1 MKIHKRKDCEV
12 QANIKENDV
21 IKELEK
27 EKKSLKS
34 RIYQLSTEKERAA
47 INYEAKIKMLDLEID
62 SNKNSFKQEMEK
74 TLASISQL

>member
-27 EKKSLKS
+27 EKKGLKS

-47 INYEAKIKMLDLEID
+47 INYEARIKMLELEIE
-62 SNKNSFKQEMEK
+62 SNRSSFKQEMEK